1 MEQTLLI
8 IKPDTIEDHHVGDII
23 SIIEKKGIIIKKIKM
38 ETFSK
43 ERAEGLYGIH
53 RDQPFFGRLIEFMVS
68 GPIIA
73 IVLEHN
79 NCVEYVREIAGATD
93 PKEAAEGTIRQLF
106 ARNVTYN
113 AVHASDSIENA
124 KTEISFI
131 FGE

>member
-1 MEQTLLI
+1 MEQTLLT
-8 IKPDTIEDHHVGDII
+8 IKPDAIEDRHAGEII
-23 SIIEKKGIIIKKIKM
+23 SIIEKKGITIKNIKM
-38 ETFSK
+38 ETLSK
-43 ERAEGLYGIH
+43 DRAEGFYKIH
-53 RDQPFFGRLIEFMVS
+53 RGQPFFKRLIEFMVS

-79 NCVEYVREIAGATD
+79 NCVEYVREILGATD
-93 PKEAAEGTIRQLF
+93 PKEAAEGTMRQLF
-106 ARNVTYN
+106 ARNVTQN

>member
-1 MEQTLLI
+1 MEQTLLT
-8 IKPDTIEDHHVGDII
+8 IKPDAIEDRHVGEII
-23 SIIEKKGIIIKKIKM
+23 SIIEKNGITIKKIKM

-43 ERAEGLYGIH
+43 ERAGGFYRIH

-79 NCVEYVREIAGATD
+79 NCVEYVREILGATD

-106 ARNVTYN
+106 ARNVTHN

>member
-1 MEQTLLI
+1 MERTLLI
-8 IKPDTIEDHHVGDII
+8 IKPDAIEDLHVGDII

-43 ERAEGLYGIH
+43 ERAEGFYGIH

-79 NCVEYVREIAGATD
+79 NCVEYVREIVGATD

-106 ARNVTYN
+106 ARNVTQN